1 MAIATSDCTN
11 APPMDQENSVDDVNR
26 NVNNISVPNVSK
38 LSTEENGESV
48 LSSSAMNQVDCPK
61 SVSDESVL
69 ENGCDNGSADG
80 NEDNDVKESEN
91 GVDEVAKE
99 SDANSNQQANGLMIK
114 TGVDQLPNESRLHVD
129 EEGDCAPTG
138 SGDSNYSDSEGSP
151 SNENAVLHGDD
162 TSGEKLSRTNL
173 YIRGLGEEFNDKK
186 LFDLCKK
193 FGQIVS
199 TKAIMHK
206 QSMICKGYG
215 FVDFSTEEE
224 ARRAVVELQNQGIPA
239 QMARQQEQ
247 DLTNIYI
254 SNLPKNFDEKKL
266 ETVFQKFGTVVST
279 RILRDQ
285 NGVTKRVGFVRM
297 ESQEMCES
305 VIAKV
310 HNKPLEEYPDC
321 KLLCKFADAGKRR
334 KPFYNTG
341 SAMPG
346 AGVYDHFDHT
356 YHQHNHHSYNY
367 SNHHQSAYNSSLYA
381 NFPKGYNSMAGPH
394 SGASAATGVSPHAAN
409 IALNGVWPSA
419 GAAAAP
425 NVANFGSSGLNA
437 MASTGAFANYYNL
450 LLTNPNAAAAAA
462 LSLGAVTNNAA
473 AAGSAAVLAGTGPLA
488 AAASLGGAPFF
499 QNPAAAANQLASPA
513 ANTANVVAAANH
525 ANMVNS
531 PNSSASFITNSH
543 SSQHSEASTMQ
554 SSSAHLNNQQQSSG
568 SAMNGAAG
576 TGVGLMGNSGGQ
588 GSSLNA
594 ELAAFYQQHAATGN
608 PHFLSQSMHHLN
620 LQQRGASHQH
630 NQNTA
635 SNSHAASSTA
645 ANAMN
650 NRTVTSASLFNNG
663 GVAAGNGLQAM
674 LHHANSS
681 SSPLDAPQSSADDSQ
696 RAQQF
701 TLNGSANTAAVN
713 GAYAAAHIQMA
724 TPSANANGGGVSSHA
739 QQASAS
745 QQNPYWAAMLP
756 PAAQYHAALVQAQQ
770 QHSTNDMG
778 AAVSTGPNV
787 ANASGVGATNS
798 ANSNSAASAN
808 SANNLHMFA
817 YNRAAANS
825 QVQF

>member
-1 MAIATSDCTN
+1 MAIATSDSTN
-11 APPMDQENSVDDVNR
+11 APPLDQENSVDDVNTKM
-26 NVNNISVPNVSK
+26 NNISVSNVSK
-38 LSTEENGESV
+38 LSTEENGENI
-48 LSSSAMNQVDCPK
+48 LSSSAMTQMECPK
-61 SVSDESVL
+61 SINNLSSEGVL
-69 ENGCDNGSADG
+69 ENGCESSGSAVG
-80 NEDNDVKESEN
+80 SEENEVSCVKKSEN

-99 SDANSNQQANGLMIK
+99 TDANSNSQANGLEIK
-114 TGVDQLPNESRLHVD
+114 TTVD
-129 EEGDCAPTG
+129 EDPLHDNDDGGDCAPTG
-138 SGDSNYSDSEGSP
+138 SGDSNYSESVGSP

-254 SNLPKNFDEKKL
+254 SNLPKSFDEKKL

-341 SAMPG
+341 SSMPG

-356 YHQHNHHSYNY
+356 YHQHNHHNYNY
-367 SNHHQSAYNSSLYA
+367 SNHQSAYNSSLYA
-381 NFPKGYNSMAGPH
+381 NFPKGYNNMTGPH
-394 SGASAATGVSPHAAN
+394 SGPAVPTGVSPHAAN
-409 IALNGVWPSA
+409 ITLNGVWPSS
-419 GAAAAP
+419 GATAAP
-425 NVANFGSSGLNA
+425 NVANFGGSGLNA

-450 LLTNPNAAAAAA
+450 LLANPNTAAAAAA
-462 LSLGAVTNNAA
+462 LSLGAVTNN

-499 QNPAAAANQLASPA
+499 QNPAAAAAANQLASPA
-513 ANTANVVAAANH
+513 ANSANVVAAANH
-525 ANMVNS
+525 ASMVNS
-531 PNSSASFITNSH
+531 PNSSASYLTNSH
-543 SSQHSEASTMQ
+543 SSQHSE
-554 SSSAHLNNQQQSSG
+554 G
-568 SAMNGAAG
+568 
-576 TGVGLMGNSGGQ
+576 
-588 GSSLNA
+588 
-594 ELAAFYQQHAATGN
+594 
-608 PHFLSQSMHHLN
+608 
-620 LQQRGASHQH
+620 
-630 NQNTA
+630 
-635 SNSHAASSTA
+635 
-645 ANAMN
+645 
-650 NRTVTSASLFNNG
+650 
-663 GVAAGNGLQAM
+663 
-674 LHHANSS
+674 
-681 SSPLDAPQSSADDSQ
+681 
-696 RAQQF
+696 
-701 TLNGSANTAAVN
+701 
-713 GAYAAAHIQMA
+713 
-724 TPSANANGGGVSSHA
+724 
-739 QQASAS
+739 
-745 QQNPYWAAMLP
+745 
-756 PAAQYHAALVQAQQ
+756 
-770 QHSTNDMG
+770 
-778 AAVSTGPNV
+778 
-787 ANASGVGATNS
+787 
-798 ANSNSAASAN
+798 
-808 SANNLHMFA
+808 
-817 YNRAAANS
+817 
-825 QVQF
+825 